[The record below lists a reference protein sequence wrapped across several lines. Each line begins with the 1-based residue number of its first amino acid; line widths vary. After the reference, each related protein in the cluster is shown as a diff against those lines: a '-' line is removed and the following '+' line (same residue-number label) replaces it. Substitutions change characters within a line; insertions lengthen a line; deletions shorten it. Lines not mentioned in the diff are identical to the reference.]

1 MMTNNEYHVPVL
13 LKDSVD
19 GLIVDRSGVYVDV
32 TFGGGGHSRYLLSQL
47 NGSGRL
53 IAFDQDVDAEANVI
67 EDERFMFVRQNFGF
81 LKNYLRILPGVLPVD
96 GVLADL
102 GVSSHQFNTAERG
115 FSFRF
120 DAELDM
126 RMNRDVVKTA
136 KDVIMQYDES
146 ELRYVFKVYGEL
158 SNASKIAY
166 TIVKARAEKEIKTIE
181 DLVQV
186 LEKGFYPPHKRNTF
200 LAKLFQAL
208 RIEVNDEMKVLEN
221 LLLQSVEVIKKGGRL
236 SVITYH
242 SLEDRMVKRFIKSGN
257 IEGKQEKD
265 FYGNLIRPFKEV
277 NRKPIIPSEEE
288 IKNNNRAR
296 SAKLRI
302 AERI

>member
-1 MMTNNEYHVPVL
+1 MTESEYHVPVL
-13 LKDSVD
+13 LNSSVD
-19 GLIVDRSGVYVDV
+19 EMIVDKDGVYVDV
-32 TFGGGGHSRYLLSQL
+32 TFGGGGHSKYVLSQL
-47 NGSGRL
+47 ENGRL
-53 IAFDQDVDAEANVI
+53 VAFDQDVDAESNLI
-67 EDERFMFVRQNFGF
+67 KDDRFTFVRQNFSF
-81 LKNYLRILPGVLPVD
+81 MRNYLRVIPGVLPVD

-120 DAELDM
+120 DADLDM
-126 RMNRDVVKTA
+126 RMNQDVVKTA
-136 KDVIMQYDES
+136 KDVLMQYEEVD
-146 ELRYVFKVYGEL
+146 LRYVFKVYGEL
-158 SNASKIAY
+158 SNAHKIAY
-166 TIVKARAEKEIKTIE
+166 RVVKERENKEIKTIE
-181 DLVQV
+181 DL
-186 LEKGFYPPHKRNTF
+186 KGLMSGLYMSHKGNTF
-200 LAKLFQAL
+200 FAKLFQAL

-221 LLLQSVEVIKKGGRL
+221 FLNQSTEVIKQGGRL

-277 NRKPIIPSEEE
+277 NRKPIVPSEDE
-288 IKNNNRAR
+288 IKVNNRAR

-302 AERI
+302 AERL

>member
-1 MMTNNEYHVPVL
+1 MTESEYHVPVL
-13 LKDSVD
+13 LNSSVD
-19 GLIVDRSGVYVDV
+19 EMIVDKDGVYVDV
-32 TFGGGGHSRYLLSQL
+32 TFGGGGHSKYVLSQL
-47 NGSGRL
+47 ENGRL
-53 IAFDQDVDAEANVI
+53 VAFDQDVDAESNLI
-67 EDERFMFVRQNFGF
+67 KDDRFTFVRQNFSF
-81 LKNYLRILPGVLPVD
+81 MRNYLRMIPGVLPVD

-120 DAELDM
+120 DADLDM
-126 RMNRDVVKTA
+126 RMNQDVVKTA
-136 KDVIMQYDES
+136 KDVLMQYEEVD
-146 ELRYVFKVYGEL
+146 LRYVFKVYGEL
-158 SNASKIAY
+158 SNAHKIAY
-166 TIVKARAEKEIKTIE
+166 RVVKERENKEIKTIE
-181 DLVQV
+181 DL
-186 LEKGFYPPHKRNTF
+186 KGLMSGLYMPHKGNTF
-200 LAKLFQAL
+200 FAKLFQAL

-221 LLLQSVEVIKKGGRL
+221 FLSQSTEVIKQGGRL

-277 NRKPIIPSEEE
+277 NRKPIVPSEDE
-288 IKNNNRAR
+288 IKVNNRAR

-302 AERI
+302 AERL

>member
-1 MMTNNEYHVPVL
+1 MNNQAYHVPVL
-13 LKDSVD
+13 LHQSVD
-19 GLIVDRSGVYVDV
+19 GLVTNPDGVYVDV
-32 TFGGGGHSRYLLSQL
+32 TFGGGGHSRYLLSL
-47 NGSGRL
+47 LSEKGKL
-53 IAFDQDVDAEANVI
+53 VAFDQDTDAEGNLIQDA
-67 EDERFMFVRQNFGF
+67 RFTFIRQNFAF
-81 LKNYLRILPGVLPVD
+81 MKNYLRITPGAFPVD
-96 GVLADL
+96 GILADL

-126 RMNRDVVKTA
+126 RMNKDVEKTA
-136 KDVIMQYDES
+136 KDVLMTYEEKD
-146 ELRYVFKVYGEL
+146 LRDIFKMYGEL
-158 SNASKIAY
+158 SNAYKIAY
-166 TIVKARAEKEIKTIE
+166 KVVKFRADNEINTIS
-181 DLVQV
+181 DLKRVV
-186 LEKGFYPPHKRNTF
+186 EGLYLPHKANTF
-200 LAKLFQAL
+200 FAKLFQAL

-221 LLLQSVEVIKKGGRL
+221 FLLQSTETIKKGGRL

-257 IEGKQEKD
+257 IKGELEKD

-288 IKNNNRAR
+288 IKENNRAR

>member
-1 MMTNNEYHVPVL
+1 MNNQAYHVPVL
-13 LKDSVD
+13 LHQSVD
-19 GLIVDRSGVYVDV
+19 GLVTNPNGVYVDV
-32 TFGGGGHSRYLLSQL
+32 TFGGGGHSRYLLSL
-47 NGSGRL
+47 LSEKGRL
-53 IAFDQDVDAEANVI
+53 VAFDQDTDTETNLI
-67 EDERFMFVRQNFGF
+67 QDTRFIFIRQNFAF
-81 LKNYLRILPGVLPVD
+81 MKNYLRITPEAFPVD
-96 GVLADL
+96 GILADL

-126 RMNRDVVKTA
+126 RMNKDVEKTA
-136 KDVIMQYDES
+136 KDVLMTYEEKD
-146 ELRYVFKVYGEL
+146 LRDVFKMYGEL
-158 SNASKIAY
+158 SNAYKVAYKIIKY
-166 TIVKARAEKEIKTIE
+166 RADKDIKTIS
-181 DLVQV
+181 DLKDTVQG
-186 LEKGFYPPHKRNTF
+186 LYLPHKANTF
-200 LAKLFQAL
+200 FAKLFQAL

-221 LLLQSVEVIKKGGRL
+221 FLLQSSETIKKGGRL

-257 IEGKQEKD
+257 IKGELEKD

-288 IKNNNRAR
+288 IKENNRAR

>member
-1 MMTNNEYHVPVL
+1 MTESEYHVPVL
-13 LKDSVD
+13 LNSSVD
-19 GLIVDRSGVYVDV
+19 EMIVDKDGVYVDV
-32 TFGGGGHSRYLLSQL
+32 TFGGGGHSKYVLSQL
-47 NGSGRL
+47 ENGRL
-53 IAFDQDVDAEANVI
+53 VAFDQDVDAESNLI
-67 EDERFMFVRQNFGF
+67 KDDRFTFVRQNFSF
-81 LKNYLRILPGVLPVD
+81 MRSYLRMIPGVLPVD

-120 DAELDM
+120 DADLDM
-126 RMNRDVVKTA
+126 RMNQDVVKTA
-136 KDVIMQYDES
+136 KDVLMQYEEVD
-146 ELRYVFKVYGEL
+146 LRYVFKVYGEL
-158 SNASKIAY
+158 SNAHKIAY
-166 TIVKARAEKEIKTIE
+166 RVVKERENKEIKTIE
-181 DLVQV
+181 DL
-186 LEKGFYPPHKRNTF
+186 KGLMSGLYMPHKGNTF
-200 LAKLFQAL
+200 FAKLFQAL

-221 LLLQSVEVIKKGGRL
+221 FLNQSTEVIKQGGRL

-277 NRKPIIPSEEE
+277 NRKPIVPSEDE
-288 IKNNNRAR
+288 IKVNNRAR

-302 AERI
+302 AERL

>member
-1 MMTNNEYHVPVL
+1 MTENKYHVPVL
-13 LKDSVD
+13 LNDSVD
-19 GLIVDRSGVYVDV
+19 KMIVDKNGVYVDV
-32 TFGGGGHSRYLLSQL
+32 TFGGGGHSRYILSQL
-47 NGSGRL
+47 EQGRL
-53 IAFDQDVDAEANVI
+53 VGFDQDVDAEVNLP
-67 EDERFMFVRQNFGF
+67 EDERFTFVRQNFSF
-81 LKNYLRILPGVLPVD
+81 IKNYLRMIPNAFPVD

-126 RMNRDVVKTA
+126 RMNQDVVKTA
-136 KDVIMQYDES
+136 KDVLMQYEEVD
-146 ELRYVFKVYGEL
+146 LRYVFKVFGEL
-158 SNASKIAY
+158 SNAHKIAY
-166 TIVKARAEKEIKTIE
+166 RIIKERANKEIKTIE
-181 DLVQV
+181 DLKQ
-186 LEKGFYPPHKRNTF
+186 LMGGLYMPHKGNTF
-200 LAKLFQAL
+200 FAKLFQAL
-208 RIEVNDEMKVLEN
+208 RIEVNDEMKVLES
-221 LLLQSVEVIKKGGRL
+221 LLDQSTDVIKKGGRL

-288 IKNNNRAR
+288 IKENNRAR
-296 SAKLRI
+296 SAKLRV

>member
-1 MMTNNEYHVPVL
+1 MTENEYHVPVL
-13 LKDSVD
+13 LTSSVD
-19 GLIVDRSGVYVDV
+19 DMIVDKNGVYVDV
-32 TFGGGGHSRYLLSQL
+32 TFGGGGHSKYILSQL
-47 NGSGRL
+47 EKGRL
-53 IAFDQDVDAEANVI
+53 IAFDQDVDAEANLI
-67 EDERFMFVRQNFGF
+67 EDKRFTFVRQNFSF
-81 LKNYLRILPGVLPVD
+81 MRNYLRMIPGALPVD

-120 DAELDM
+120 DADLDM
-126 RMNRDVVKTA
+126 RMNQDVVKTA
-136 KDVIMQYDES
+136 KDVLMQYEEMD
-146 ELRYVFKVYGEL
+146 LRYVFKVYGEL
-158 SNASKIAY
+158 SNAHKIAY
-166 TIVKARAEKEIKTIE
+166 RVIKGRAEKEIKTIE
-181 DLVQV
+181 DLKV
-186 LEKGFYPPHKRNTF
+186 LMSGLYMPHKGNTF
-200 LAKLFQAL
+200 FAKLFQAL

-221 LLLQSVEVIKKGGRL
+221 FLNQSTEVIKEGGRL

-277 NRKPIIPSEEE
+277 NRKPIVPSEEE
-288 IKNNNRAR
+288 IKGNNRAR
-296 SAKLRI
+296 SAKLRV

>member
-1 MMTNNEYHVPVL
+1 MTDNKYHVPVL
-13 LKDSVD
+13 LKPSVD
-19 GLIVDRSGVYVDV
+19 DLIVDKNGTYVDV
-32 TFGGGGHSRYLLSQL
+32 TFGGGGHSKYLISQL
-47 NGSGRL
+47 ESRGRL
-53 IAFDQDVDAEANVI
+53 IGFDQDIDAEANLL
-67 EDERFMFVRQNFGF
+67 DDDRFIFIRQNFGF
-81 LKNYLRILPGVLPVD
+81 MKNHLRILPGVMPVD

-102 GVSSHQFNTAERG
+102 GVSSHQFNTADRG

-126 RMNRDVVKTA
+126 RMNRDIVKTA
-136 KDVIMQYDES
+136 KDVVMHYEES
-146 ELRYVFKVYGEL
+146 DLRKVFRAYGEL
-158 SNASKIAY
+158 SNAHKIAY
-166 TIVKARAEKEIKTIE
+166 KIIQARAEREINTIA
-181 DLVQV
+181 DLMDVV
-186 LEKGFYPPHKRNTF
+186 SVGLYPPHKKNTF

-208 RIEVNDEMKVLEN
+208 RIEVNDEMKVLED
-221 LLLQSVEVIKKGGRL
+221 LLVQSVDVIKEGGRL

-257 IEGKQEKD
+257 IEGVQEKD

-277 NRKPIIPSEEE
+277 NRKPIVPSEEE

>member
-1 MMTNNEYHVPVL
+1 MTDNKYHVPVL
-13 LKDSVD
+13 LKPSVD
-19 GLIVDRSGVYVDV
+19 DLIVDKNGTYVDV
-32 TFGGGGHSRYLLSQL
+32 TFGGGGHSKYLISQL
-47 NGSGRL
+47 ESRGRL
-53 IAFDQDVDAEANVI
+53 IGFDQDIDAEANLL
-67 EDERFMFVRQNFGF
+67 DDDRFIFIRQNFGF
-81 LKNYLRILPGVLPVD
+81 MKNHLRILPGVMPVD

-102 GVSSHQFNTAERG
+102 GVSSHQFNTADRG

-126 RMNRDVVKTA
+126 RMNRDIVKTA
-136 KDVIMQYDES
+136 KDVVMHYEES
-146 ELRYVFKVYGEL
+146 DLRKVFRAYGEL
-158 SNASKIAY
+158 SNAHKIAY
-166 TIVKARAEKEIKTIE
+166 KIIQARAEREINTIA
-181 DLVQV
+181 DLMDVV
-186 LEKGFYPPHKRNTF
+186 SVGLYPPHKKNTF

-208 RIEVNDEMKVLEN
+208 RIEVNDEMKVLED
-221 LLLQSVEVIKKGGRL
+221 LLVQSVDVIKEGGRL

-257 IEGKQEKD
+257 IEGVQEKD

-277 NRKPIIPSEEE
+277 NRKPIVPSEEE
-288 IKNNNRAR
+288 IKENNRAR

>member
-1 MMTNNEYHVPVL
+1 MTESEYHVPVL
-13 LKDSVD
+13 LNSSVD
-19 GLIVDRSGVYVDV
+19 EMIVDKDGVYVDV
-32 TFGGGGHSRYLLSQL
+32 TFGGGGHSKYVLSQL
-47 NGSGRL
+47 ENGRL
-53 IAFDQDVDAEANVI
+53 VAFDQDVDAESNLI
-67 EDERFMFVRQNFGF
+67 KDDRFTFVRQNFSF
-81 LKNYLRILPGVLPVD
+81 MRNYLRMIPGVLPVN

-120 DAELDM
+120 DADLDM
-126 RMNRDVVKTA
+126 RMNQDVVKTA
-136 KDVIMQYDES
+136 KDVLMQYEEVD
-146 ELRYVFKVYGEL
+146 LRYVFKVYGEL
-158 SNASKIAY
+158 SNAHKIAY
-166 TIVKARAEKEIKTIE
+166 RVVKERENKEIKTIE
-181 DLVQV
+181 DL
-186 LEKGFYPPHKRNTF
+186 KGLMSGLYMPHKGNTF
-200 LAKLFQAL
+200 FAKLFQAL

-221 LLLQSVEVIKKGGRL
+221 FLNQSTEVIKQGGRL

-277 NRKPIIPSEEE
+277 NRKPIVPSEDE
-288 IKNNNRAR
+288 IKVNNRAR

-302 AERI
+302 AERL

>member
-1 MMTNNEYHVPVL
+1 MTDNKYHVPVL
-13 LKDSVD
+13 LKPSVD
-19 GLIVDRSGVYVDV
+19 DLIVDKNGVYVDV
-32 TFGGGGHSRYLLSQL
+32 TFGGGGHSKYLISQL
-47 NGSGRL
+47 GERARL
-53 IAFDQDVDAEANVI
+53 IGFDQDIDAEANLI
-67 EDERFMFVRQNFGF
+67 QDDRFIFIRQNFGF
-81 LKNYLRILPGVLPVD
+81 MKNHLRILPGIMPVD

-102 GVSSHQFNTAERG
+102 GVSSHQFNTADRG

-126 RMNRDVVKTA
+126 RMNRDIVKTA
-136 KDVIMQYDES
+136 KDVVMHYEES
-146 ELRYVFKVYGEL
+146 DLRKIFRAYGEL
-158 SNASKIAY
+158 SNAHKIAY
-166 TIVKARAEKEIKTIE
+166 KIIQARAERKINTIA
-181 DLVQV
+181 DLMDVV
-186 LEKGFYPPHKRNTF
+186 SVGLYPPHKKNTF

-208 RIEVNDEMKVLEN
+208 RIEVNDEMKVLED
-221 LLLQSVEVIKKGGRL
+221 LLVQSVDVIKEGGRL

-257 IEGKQEKD
+257 IEGVQEKD

-277 NRKPIIPSEEE
+277 NRKPIVPSEEE
-288 IKNNNRAR
+288 IKENNRAR

>member
-1 MMTNNEYHVPVL
+1 MIENEYHVPVL
-13 LKDSVD
+13 LTSSVD
-19 GLIVDRSGVYVDV
+19 EMIVDKNGVYVDV
-32 TFGGGGHSRYLLSQL
+32 TFGGGGHSKYILSQL
-47 NGSGRL
+47 EKGRL
-53 IAFDQDVDAEANVI
+53 IAFDQDVDAEANLI
-67 EDERFMFVRQNFGF
+67 KDERFTFVRQNFSF
-81 LKNYLRILPGVLPVD
+81 MRNYLRMIPGALPVD

-120 DAELDM
+120 DADLDM
-126 RMNRDVVKTA
+126 RMNQDIVKTA
-136 KDVIMQYDES
+136 KDVLMQYEEND
-146 ELRYVFKVYGEL
+146 LRYIFKVYGEL
-158 SNASKIAY
+158 ANANKIAY
-166 TIVKARAEKEIKTIE
+166 RIIKGRAEKEIKTIE
-181 DLVQV
+181 DLKN
-186 LEKGFYPPHKRNTF
+186 LMAGMYLPHKGNTF
-200 LAKLFQAL
+200 FAKLFQAL

-221 LLLQSVEVIKKGGRL
+221 FLTQSTEVIKLGGRL

-265 FYGNLIRPFKEV
+265 FFGNLIRPFKEV
-277 NRKPIIPSEEE
+277 NRKPIVPSEEE
-288 IKNNNRAR
+288 LERNNRAR

>member
-1 MMTNNEYHVPVL
+1 MTDNKYHVPVL
-13 LKDSVD
+13 LKPSVD
-19 GLIVDRSGVYVDV
+19 DLIVDKNGVYVDV
-32 TFGGGGHSRYLLSQL
+32 TFGGGGHSSYLISQL
-47 NGSGRL
+47 ESRGRL
-53 IAFDQDVDAEANVI
+53 IGFDQDIDAEANLI
-67 EDERFMFVRQNFGF
+67 DDDRFIFIRQNFGF
-81 LKNYLRILPGVLPVD
+81 MKNHLRILPGIIPVD

-102 GVSSHQFNTAERG
+102 GVSSHQFNTANRG

-136 KDVIMQYDES
+136 KDVVMYYEES
-146 ELRYVFKVYGEL
+146 DLRRIFRAYGEL
-158 SNASKIAY
+158 SNAHKVAYKI
-166 TIVKARAEKEIKTIE
+166 IQARAENEINTIA
-181 DLVQV
+181 DLMKVV
-186 LEKGFYPPHKRNTF
+186 EVGLYPPHKKNTF

-208 RIEVNDEMKVLEN
+208 RIEVNDEMKVLED
-221 LLLQSVEVIKKGGRL
+221 LLVQSVDVIKEGGRL

-257 IEGKQEKD
+257 IEGVQEKD

-277 NRKPIIPSEEE
+277 NRKPIVPSEEE
-288 IKNNNRAR
+288 IKENNRAR
-296 SAKLRI
+296 SAKLRV